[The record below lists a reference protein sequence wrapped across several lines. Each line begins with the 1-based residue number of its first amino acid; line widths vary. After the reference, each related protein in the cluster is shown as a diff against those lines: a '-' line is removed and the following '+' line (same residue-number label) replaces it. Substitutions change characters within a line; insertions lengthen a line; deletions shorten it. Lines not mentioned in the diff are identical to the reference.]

1 MFAATH
7 FHFMNMNTSSH
18 KKRANS
24 SSKKAPGGAKKVSN
38 SNNVIDLTKEEDEY
52 IVPEEYRFKTTG
64 YRHILTED
72 NIKIIELS
80 LNIEPKRKSGAV
92 KTRYEFPIESKIWRI
107 MSTYIKEHN
116 IWSVKQKYFQETGN
130 NDAWDAELK
139 RLQNRRTHVM
149 RVINEE
155 NDIVEN
161 ERFAMEEEEIM
172 KRKVERDAANKKRK
186 ETREANK
193 EAAKVALPR
202 RSSRLNKNLIR
213 ALTN

>member
-1 MFAATH
+1 MKIDF
-7 FHFMNMNTSSH
+7 FLYY
-18 KKRANS
+18 KLVL
-24 SSKKAPGGAKKVSN
+24 KKVKYYKMFTA
-38 SNNVIDLTKEEDEY
+38 IDLTKKEEY
-52 IVPEEYRFKTTG
+52 IVPEEYRFKTTA
-64 YRHILTED
+64 YRYIITED
-72 NIKIIELS
+72 IINIIELS

-92 KTRYEFPIESKIWRI
+92 NMRYEFPIEPKIWDI
-107 MSTYIKEHN
+107 MSTYIKEHK

-130 NDAWDAELK
+130 NDAWNAELK
-139 RLQNRRTHVM
+139 RLENRRTHVM

-161 ERFAMEEEEIM
+161 ERFAMEEEEEIM
-172 KRKVERDAANKKRK
+172 KRKVERDAANKKCK

-202 RSSRLNKNLIR
+202 RSSRLNKNLLR

>member
-24 SSKKAPGGAKKVSN
+24 SSKKARGGAKKVSK

-52 IVPEEYRFKTTG
+52 IVPEEYRLKTIG
-64 YRHILTED
+64 YDHLLTED

-80 LNIEPKRKSGAV
+80 LGIEPKRKSGSV
-92 KTRYEFPIESKIWRI
+92 KMRYEFPIESKIWRI
-107 MSTYIKEHN
+107 MTGYIKDHN

-130 NDAWDAELK
+130 NDAWNTELK
-139 RLQNRRTHVM
+139 RLENRRTHVM

-155 NDIVEN
+155 NDVVEN
-161 ERFAMEEEEIM
+161 ERFAREEEEIM
-172 KRKVERDAANKKRK
+172 KRKLERDAANKKRQ
-186 ETREANK
+186 ETRQANK
-193 EAAKVALPR
+193 KAAKVAIPR
-202 RSSRLNKNLIR
+202 RSSRLNKNLLR

>member
-1 MFAATH
+1 MKIDFFLYYKLVLKKVKYYKMFAA
-7 FHFMNMNTSSH
+7 
-18 KKRANS
+18 
-24 SSKKAPGGAKKVSN
+24 
-38 SNNVIDLTKEEDEY
+38 IDLTKEENEY
-52 IVPEEYRFKTTG
+52 IVPEEYRFKTTA
-64 YRHILTED
+64 YRYIITED
-72 NIKIIELS
+72 IINIIELS

-92 KTRYEFPIESKIWRI
+92 NMRYEFPIEPKIWDI
-107 MSTYIKEHN
+107 MSTYIKEHK

-130 NDAWDAELK
+130 NDAWNAELK
-139 RLQNRRTHVM
+139 RLENRRTHVM

-202 RSSRLNKNLIR
+202 RSSRLNKNLLR

>member
-1 MFAATH
+1 MKIDFFLYYKLVLKKVKYYKMFAARICRVA
-7 FHFMNMNTSSH
+7 
-18 KKRANS
+18 RA
-24 SSKKAPGGAKKVSN
+24 
-38 SNNVIDLTKEEDEY
+38 IDLTKEENEY
-52 IVPEEYRFKTTG
+52 IVPEEYRFKTTA
-64 YRHILTED
+64 YRYIITED
-72 NIKIIELS
+72 IINIIELS

-92 KTRYEFPIESKIWRI
+92 NMRYEFPIEPKIWDI
-107 MSTYIKEHN
+107 MSTYIKEHK

-130 NDAWDAELK
+130 NDAWNAELK
-139 RLQNRRTHVM
+139 RLENRRTHVM

>member
-1 MFAATH
+1 MFAARICRVA
-7 FHFMNMNTSSH
+7 
-18 KKRANS
+18 RA
-24 SSKKAPGGAKKVSN
+24 
-38 SNNVIDLTKEEDEY
+38 IDLTKEEEEY
-52 IVPEEYRFKTTG
+52 IVPEEYRLKTIG
-64 YRHILTED
+64 YRHDLTED

-80 LNIEPKRKSGAV
+80 LGIEPKRKSGAV

-107 MSTYIKEHN
+107 MSAYIKEHN

-139 RLQNRRTHVM
+139 RLENRRTHVM

-155 NDIVEN
+155 NDVVEN

-202 RSSRLNKNLIR
+202 RSSRLNKNLLR